1 MQKVR
6 TGQALILILL
16 VMAVSLTLGV
26 SVASRSITAL
36 RQVSFSGQSA
46 QALAFA
52 EAGAEEALL
61 CLDGGG
67 ACSGG
72 SIDLDGGG
80 DDVTYTITPLSST
93 DLPKVDRDSTIE
105 LALSRFGGAAVTV
118 CWSLTSVSSEA
129 NAALTVAYVRLSGG
143 NYLISRYSYD
153 PDGAR
158 RAQNNFSNPSPGSG
172 SCAGYRYMATIPTP
186 ATQQILRLR
195 PLYVGPIAI
204 AVPGLPS
211 QGSKITSTGFSGRV
225 IRKIEVI
232 RTGSALSEIFD
243 YVMFS
248 GSESSSLVK

>member
-1 MQKVR
+1 
-6 TGQALILILL
+6 
-16 VMAVSLTLGV
+16 LGV

-80 DDVTYTITPLSST
+80 DDVTYTVTPLSST
-93 DLPKVDRDSTIE
+93 DLPKIDRDSTIE
-105 LALSRFGGAAVTV
+105 LTLVGYGGASATV
-118 CWSLTSVSSEA
+118 CWSLTSISSET
-129 NAALTVAYVRLSGG
+129 NAALTVAYVRSGG
-143 NYLISRYSYD
+143 GDYFLSRYSYD
-153 PDGAR
+153 PDGSR

-186 ATQQILRLR
+186 ATRQILRLR
-195 PLYVGPIAI
+195 PLYVGPVTIA
-204 AVPGLPS
+204 APGLPV
-211 QGSKITSTGFSGRV
+211 QGSKIASTGFSGRV
-225 IRKIEVI
+225 IRKIEAI
-232 RTGSALSEIFD
+232 RTNSALSEIFD
-243 YVMFS
+243 YVLFS
-248 GSESSSLVK
+248 GSESSALAK